1 VVPWELVKQKECQ
14 ALKLTTKSLT
24 PPPSDRA
31 APSGSVRFSLPH
43 SVKSLTI
50 FAAFT
55 RAMALGARAP
65 MFKDAIL
72 WL

>member
-1 VVPWELVKQKECQ
+1 MPGFEGRHKNSDVVAERSRRPVRE
-14 ALKLTTKSLT
+14 
-24 PPPSDRA
+24 R
-31 APSGSVRFSLPH
+31 RFSLPH
-43 SVKSLTI
+43 SGKSLTI

>member
-1 VVPWELVKQKECQ
+1 VVPRELVKQKECQ
-14 ALKLTTKSLT
+14 ALKLATKSPP
-24 PPPSDRA
+24 PPPSDCD

-55 RAMALGARAP
+55 RAMVLGARAP